1 MSSIAIIYIERS
13 YENRILQVSMDR
25 IINAFGKR
33 KTRES
38 FLRSV
43 HVLIILLHIAFNGLN
58 CVLIRCKQHSVS
70 FHILLRRNRV
80 MAKKSLLDVVYI
92 RFCLIA

>member
-1 MSSIAIIYIERS
+1 MKTAFFRYRWIELLMLL
-13 YENRILQVSMDR
+13 E
-25 IINAFGKR
+25 K

-43 HVLIILLHIAFNGLN
+43 HILIILLYIAFNGLN
-58 CVLIRCKQHSVS
+58 CVLILCKQHSVS

-92 RFCLIA
+92 RFCLTA